1 MNEPVH
7 VVWHGS
13 TVKREDRELQ
23 NQHKGCVLWFTGLS
37 GCGKSTIANAV
48 DYKLHKQGVRSYILD
63 GDNVRHGL
71 NATPELLSKNHSE
84 SFAKR
89 FGLTFAAEDREE
101 NIRRIG
107 AVAGLFCDAGI
118 LTLAAFVSPY
128 ARDREAVRNSLKQG
142 DFIEIFVN
150 TPLEV
155 CERRDPKGLYKMARA
170 GKLRNFTGIDDPYEV
185 PESPELILDASQIG
199 VDALADQVLTYLFAH
214 GQLS

>member
-1 MNEPVH
+1 MNEPIH

-13 TVKREDRELQ
+13 TVTREDREQL
-23 NQHKGCVLWFTGLS
+23 NGHRGCVLWFTGLS

-48 DYKLHKQGVRSYILD
+48 DFKLHKQGVRSYVLD

-71 NATPELLSKNHSE
+71 NATPELLNQNHSE

-128 ARDREAVRNSLKQG
+128 RCDRDAVRKSLNPG

-155 CERRDPKGLYKMARA
+155 CEQRDPKGLYKMARA
-170 GKLRNFTGIDDPYEV
+170 GKLRNFTGIDDPYEA
-185 PESPELILDASQIG
+185 PKNPELILDASQAN
-199 VDALADQVLTYLFAH
+199 VDSLSDQVLRYLH
-214 GQLS
+214 EHRLIG

>member
-1 MNEPVH
+1 MNEPIH
-7 VVWHGS
+7 IVWHGS
-13 TVKREDRELQ
+13 TVTRQDREQ
-23 NQHKGCVLWFTGLS
+23 FNGHRGCVLWFTGLS

-48 DYKLHKQGVRSYILD
+48 DYKLHKLGERSYVLD

-71 NATPELLSKNHSE
+71 NATPEILAQSHSE

-89 FGLTFAAEDREE
+89 FGLTFGAEDREE

-128 ARDREAVRNSLKQG
+128 KRDRDAVRNSLKQG

-155 CERRDPKGLYKMARA
+155 CEQRDPKGLYKLARA
-170 GKLRNFTGIDDPYEV
+170 GKLRNFTGIDDPYEA
-185 PESPELILDASQIG
+185 PENPELTLDSSQST
-199 VDALADQVLTYLFAH
+199 VDALADQVLTYLNAH
-214 GQLS
+214 CIVG